1 MSDNKEASIKN
12 ILAGGSRAVNLDWED
27 SSKHGIET
35 YTLALLSDRLHDLED
50 KSKKELDQLKERQ
63 QKVAYLQKMLKAINA
78 ATDSKG
84 NVDFSKQP
92 EMQEMFVKA
101 KELGAM
107 IDETKLTYTTE
118 ERERLL
124 ENIRLTN
131 EDLTVQNEMQLQVV
145 TRLTNERYEAYQMAR
160 AIMKPLHDD
169 KINKARAISG
179 K

>member
-1 MSDNKEASIKN
+1 MADTKEASIKN
-12 ILAGGSRAVNLDWED
+12 LLSKSVELDWKHPE
-27 SSKHGIET
+27 KHGVES
-35 YTLALLSDRLHDLED
+35 YTLALLSDRLHDLEKD
-50 KSKKELDQLKERQ
+50 SKKELDQLKERQ
-63 QKVAYLQKMLKAINA
+63 QKVAYLQKLLKAINA
-78 ATDSKG
+78 GTDGKG
-84 NVDFSKQP
+84 GVDFSKQP
-92 EMQEMFVKA
+92 EMQEMFLKA

-107 IDETKLTYTTE
+107 IDETKLTYNSD

-169 KINKARAISG
+169 KLNKARAISG
-179 K
+179 R